1 MTLASDKTLKS
12 QAPIE
17 NSSTKETDLAIYQAS
32 LVFNGT
38 DMNVPFNALT
48 IVEFKRPMRDD
59 YDEKENP
66 ITQVLDYIVLLR
78 AGKAKARTG
87 RPISGYMESIKKKK
101 NCAIQKI
108 LGANSFRSKK
118 IVESLGEINNQILY
132 ISKAISKS
140 NYLVESAERRIDLG
154 DFIAEYVYRVAR
166 KIYGAKIKFVVEDK
180 FSDRLILKTKTL
192 LFTSII
198 ENFTGNAIKA
208 QATELTINIT
218 NNENHYEVIFS
229 DNGIGLSPEIS
240 DIDRIFEFGVTTTSG
255 AGLGLYY
262 VKQYIEQLNRAVL
275 VKPNKIRGLS
285 FILSWNK

>member
-1 MTLASDKTLKS
+1 MHS
-12 QAPIE
+12 
-17 NSSTKETDLAIYQAS
+17 IYNLSISEKRKIAQ
-32 LVFNGT
+32 FKKFWEQI
-38 DMNVPFNALT
+38 PF
-48 IVEFKRPMRDD
+48 
-59 YDEKENP
+59 
-66 ITQVLDYIVLLR
+66 
-78 AGKAKARTG
+78 
-87 RPISGYMESIKKKK
+87 
-101 NCAIQKI
+101 
-108 LGANSFRSKK
+108 GAKK

-180 FSDRLILKTKTL
+180 FSNRLILKTRTL
-192 LFTSII
+192 LLTSII

-208 QATELTINIT
+208 QATELTINMT
-218 NNENHYEVIFS
+218 NNEDHYEVIFS

-240 DIDRIFEFGVTTTSG
+240 NIDRIFEFGVTTTSG

-262 VKQYIEQLNRAVL
+262 VKQYIEQLNGTVS